1 MIPFSVYLV
10 YNYLYI
16 RKYILQHGFYTAE
29 RGLWE
34 TVLKNKKG
42 QAVSLGLVTSIAIGL
57 FILAMVMI
65 AIIAGG
71 SRITNSNL
79 MGTDAT
85 AGNQSDWILSNI
97 SDAGAGFFENSE
109 TFFAILAIVII
120 LGFIGLM
127 IFVVTR
133 FRGSRV

>member
-1 MIPFSVYLV
+1 M
-10 YNYLYI
+10 
-16 RKYILQHGFYTAE
+16 
-29 RGLWE
+29 
-34 TVLKNKKG
+34 KKLLINSKKA
-42 QAVSLGLVTSIAIGL
+42 QAVSLNLVTSIAIGL

-71 SRITNSNL
+71 SKLTTSNI
-79 MGTDAT
+79 MGTDTVAQ
-85 AGNQSDWILSNI
+85 NQSAWILSNI

-120 LGFIGLM
+120 LGFIGFM

-133 FRGSRV
+133 FRGGQGGEV